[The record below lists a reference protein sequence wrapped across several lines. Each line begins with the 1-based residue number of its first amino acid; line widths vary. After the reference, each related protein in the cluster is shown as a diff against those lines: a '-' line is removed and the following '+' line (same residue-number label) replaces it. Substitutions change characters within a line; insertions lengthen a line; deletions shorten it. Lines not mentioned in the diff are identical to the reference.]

1 MAINLQYLPFLILC
15 FLGGFLSLAFLL
27 IAYFLGPK
35 RPSLVKQLPFESGI
49 ESQGI
54 SKKYSININYHLVA
68 MLFLAF
74 DVEIIFLYPWAANFR
89 NLGWYGFIA
98 ILIFLSI
105 LIFGLVYEWKK
116 GGLEWD

>member
-1 MAINLQYLPFLILC
+1 MSISLQYLPFLILC
-15 FLGGFLSLAFLL
+15 FLGVSLSLVFLCF
-27 IAYFLGPK
+27 AKFLGPK
-35 RPSLVKQLPFESGI
+35 RPSRIKQLPFESGL

-54 SKKYSININYHLVA
+54 SKKNSININYHLVA

-74 DVEIIFLYPWAANFR
+74 DVEIIFLYPWASNFR

-98 ILIFLSI
+98 IFIFLNI
-105 LIFGLVYEWKK
+105 LIFGLIYEWKK